1 MNIAKFCIRH
11 KVTTLLA
18 VIMIAV
24 FGVVYTTQLQMALL
38 PNIEYPAAYV
48 YCYYNGAGPEDIEQL
63 VTRPLESAIMSVPG
77 VDSVTSSSADSIS
90 TIQIMYVENTDVDI
104 AATKLREKFDALS
117 LPDGCGSPVILNI
130 NVSELMPSAIV
141 GLLGDDL
148 AALQQQAENVVAPA
162 LERIDGV
169 ASVSVSGGVERQ
181 ITVTLDA
188 QRAAGYGLSTSYITQ
203 ILQAEN
209 LLYPAGEVYNGSQ
222 KLSVTTDAQLSTV
235 DEVANINIPLQ
246 TGGTVRLGEVADVAF
261 ETSDRDAIAAMDGT
275 PGIILQVSK
284 RSGANEVKTA
294 EAVAAAMEELAA
306 KDSSIHYAVPYVA
319 SEYINVAVD
328 AALEGI
334 ILGVVLAALVVWL
347 FLRRGGATMTIAV
360 SMPVCIL
367 AVFVLMYVCDL
378 TLNMMSLGGIAMGV
392 GMIVDNS
399 IIVLENIY
407 RWASEGH
414 DRMTSCVEGT
424 KEVTL
429 SLTASTLTTVAVF
442 LPLGLTGGIAGQIFK
457 DFCLTIAFLI
467 LGSLAVAVTLVPL
480 LCYFLLDESKVHL
493 DALQRAQKG
502 GRRAQKL
509 MDWYVKKLDYYVHH
523 LKRGVLVS
531 VALVAVFLAAC
542 LNTKMVLLPEM
553 DEGMVTVTVSMP
565 IGSKVEQAAAMAER
579 VAAIAEET
587 IPELASY
594 YYTADSG
601 QSASLVLNLTDKGER
616 DRSAT
621 DIANALRD
629 ATYDVAGCEITCSAY
644 DMGAMMGGSGVSVN
658 ITGEDYTTLKMIADD
673 LTAQIAAIPGAV
685 DVSSTVA
692 EQVPQVKVT
701 ADRQACSQYGLTA
714 YSVAAAVRSGLTG
727 TTATTVTID
736 NKEVDV
742 VVRGDGRAEES
753 LDALRS
759 MAISTPTGGSVP
771 LGSIAD
777 VSVVMSPQTITRY
790 NQSRQV
796 TISGDAADGDTSAM
810 AKSIRAILAGYTLPG
825 GYTAELAGGYAEMME
840 NFSDLGLALI
850 VSVGLVYFVLASQFE
865 SFVMP
870 VIIMMIL
877 PIAFAGALFALP
889 LTGKDLSMISLVSL
903 IMLAGTV
910 VNASIVLVDYI
921 KQRRDRGETREEAIL
936 HACPLRIRPVLMTT
950 LTTILALVPT
960 ALGMTGKMNEMMSD
974 MGTTMIAG
982 MLVSTV
988 ITLLFT
994 PVYYCVI
1001 DDLTH
1006 RRERRKAKKL
1016 AAAQSKP

>member
-587 IPELASY
+587 IPELAGY

-714 YSVAAAVRSGLTG
+714 YSVAA
-727 TTATTVTID
+727 
-736 NKEVDV
+736 V
-742 VVRGDGRAEES
+742 VKGDGAAAAS

-825 GYTAELAGGYAEMME
+825 GYTAELAGGYTEMME

-1016 AAAQSKP
+1016 AAAQSEP

>member
-306 KDSSIHYAVPYVA
+306 KDGSIHYAIPYVA

-587 IPELASY
+587 IPELAGY

-629 ATYDVAGCEITCSAY
+629 ATYDV
-644 DMGAMMGGSGVSVN
+644 
-658 ITGEDYTTLKMIADD
+658 EDYTTLKMIADD

-825 GYTAELAGGYAEMME
+825 GYTAELAGGYTEMME

>member
-11 KVTTLLA
+11 RVTTLLA

-24 FGVVYTTQLQMALL
+24 FGVVYTSQLQMALL

-48 YCYYNGAGPEDIEQL
+48 YCYYNGASPEDIEQL

-77 VDSVTSSSADSIS
+77 VDSVTSSSADSIA
-90 TIQIMYVENTDVDI
+90 TIQIMYVEDTDVDI

-117 LPDGCGSPVILNI
+117 LPDGCTSPVILNI

-148 AALQQQAENVVAPA
+148 AALQETAENVVAPA

-169 ASVSVSGGVERQ
+169 ASVTISGGVERQ
-181 ITVTLDA
+181 ITAELDA
-188 QRAAGYGLSTSYITQ
+188 ERAAGYGISTTYITQ

-209 LLYPAGEVYNGSQ
+209 LLFPAGEVHNGSQ
-222 KLSVTTDAQLSTV
+222 TLSVTTDAQLTSV
-235 DEVANINIPLQ
+235 EAVANVNIPLP
-246 TGGTVRLGEVADVAF
+246 TGGTVRLGEVADVF
-261 ETSDRDAIAAMDGT
+261 LETLDRDAIAAMDGT
-275 PGIILQVSK
+275 AGIILQVSK

-294 EAVAAAMEELAA
+294 DAVVAAMEELAA
-306 KDSSIHYAVPYVA
+306 KDDSIHYAVPYVA

-334 ILGVVLAALVVWL
+334 LLGVVLAAIVVWL

-442 LPLGLTGGIAGQIFK
+442 LPLGLTGGVAGMIFK

-467 LGSLAVAVTLVPL
+467 FASLAIAVTLVPL
-480 LCYFLLDESKVHL
+480 LCYFLLDESKVHITE
-493 DALQRAQKG
+493 LQKVQQG
-502 GRRAQKL
+502 GKYTQRFMA
-509 MDWYVKKLDYYVHH
+509 WYVKTLDYFVHH
-523 LKRGVLVS
+523 LKRGALIS
-531 VALVAVFLAAC
+531 VGLVAVFLAAC
-542 LNTKMVLLPEM
+542 LSTKMVLLPEM
-553 DEGMVTVTVSMP
+553 DEGMVNISISLP
-565 IGSKVEQAAAMAER
+565 IGSKVEQAAEMAER
-579 VAAIAEET
+579 VADIAVET
-587 IPELASY
+587 VPELDNY
-594 YYTADSG
+594 YYMTESG
-601 QSASLVLNLTDKGER
+601 QSASLTLNLIDKGER
-616 DRSAT
+616 ERSA
-621 DIANALRD
+621 AEVARAMRE
-629 ATYDVAGCEITCSAY
+629 ATQDVAGCEITCSAF
-644 DMGAMMGGSGVSVN
+644 DMGAMMGGSGVSVEV
-658 ITGEDYTTLKMIADD
+658 TGEDYTTLKMIADD
-673 LTAQIAAIPGAV
+673 LVRQIETIPDAV

-701 ADRQACSQYGLTA
+701 VDRQACSQYGLTA
-714 YSVAAAVRSGLTG
+714 AGVGASVRAGLTG
-727 TTATTVTID
+727 STATTVTVD
-736 NKEVDV
+736 NKEIDV
-742 VVRGDGRAEES
+742 VVRGDGRAEQS

-759 MAISTPTGGSVP
+759 MAITTATGGSVP
-771 LGSIAD
+771 LGSIAE
-777 VSVVMSPQTITRY
+777 VSVEMTPQTITRY

-796 TISGDAADGDTSAM
+796 TISATSASSDTSAL
-810 AKSIRAILAGYTLPG
+810 AASIQAILDTYTAPG
-825 GYTAELAGGYAEMME
+825 GYTVELAGGYTEMME
-840 NFSDLGLALI
+840 NFSDLGLALL

-865 SFVMP
+865 SFIMP
-870 VIIMMIL
+870 IIIMMIL
-877 PIAFAGALFALP
+877 PVAFSGALFALP
-889 LTGKDLSMISLVSL
+889 LTGKDLSMISLVAL

-910 VNASIVLVDYI
+910 VNSSIVLVDYI
-921 KQRRDRGETREEAIL
+921 KQRRERGESREEAIL

-982 MLVSTV
+982 MTISTIV
-988 ITLLFT
+988 TLFFT
-994 PVYYCVI
+994 PVYYCLI
-1001 DDLTH
+1001 DDLSH
-1006 RRERRKAKKL
+1006 RRERKKAKKL
-1016 AAAQSKP
+1016 ASAAK

>member
-1 MNIAKFCIRH
+1 MNIAKFCIKH

-18 VIMIAV
+18 VIMIAI
-24 FGVVYTTQLQMALL
+24 FGMVYTSQLQMALL

-77 VDSVTSSSADSIS
+77 VDSITSSSADSIS
-90 TIQIMYVENTDVDI
+90 TIQIMYVEDTDVDI

-117 LPDGCGSPVILNI
+117 LPDGCTSPVILNI

-148 AALQQQAENVVAPA
+148 STLQQTAEDVVAPA

-169 ASVSVSGGVERQ
+169 ASVTISGGVERQ
-181 ITVTLDA
+181 IAVELDA
-188 QRAAGYGLSTSYITQ
+188 TRAAGYGLTTTYITQ

-209 LLYPAGEVYNGSQ
+209 LLFPAGEVKNGSQ
-222 KLSVTTDAQLSTV
+222 TLTVSTDAQLSSV
-235 DEVANINIPLQ
+235 EEVANVNIPLP
-246 TGGTVRLGEVADVAF
+246 TGGTVRLGEVASVEL
-261 ETSDRDAIAAMDGT
+261 ETTDRDAIATMDGT
-275 PGIILQVSK
+275 AGVILQVSK
-284 RSGANEVKTA
+284 RSGANEVQTA
-294 EAVAAAMEELAA
+294 DAVVEAMEQLAA
-306 KDSSIHYAVPYVA
+306 KDDSIRYAVPYVA

-334 ILGVVLAALVVWL
+334 LLGVVLAAIVVWL
-347 FLRRGGATMTIAV
+347 FLRRWGATMTIAI
-360 SMPVCIL
+360 SMPICIL
-367 AVFVLMYVCDL
+367 SVFVLMYVCDL

-442 LPLGLTGGIAGQIFK
+442 LPLGLTGGMAGQIFK

-467 LGSLAVAVTLVPL
+467 FASLAIAVTLVPL
-480 LCYFLLDESKVHL
+480 LCYFLLDESKIHI
-493 DALQRAQKG
+493 AELQKVQQGGKRAQK
-502 GRRAQKL
+502 A
-509 MDWYVKKLDYYVHH
+509 MAWYVKKLDYYIHH
-523 LKRGVLVS
+523 LGRGALIS
-531 VALVAVFLAAC
+531 VALVAVFLIAC

-553 DEGMVTVTVSMP
+553 DEGMVTATISLP
-565 IGSKVEQAAAMAER
+565 IGSKVEQAAAMADR
-579 VAAIAEET
+579 VAAIAEEQV
-587 IPELASY
+587 PELDNY
-594 YYTADSG
+594 YYTTSSG
-601 QSASLVLNLTDKGER
+601 ESVSLTLNLIDKSER
-616 DRSAT
+616 ERSAT
-621 DIANALRD
+621 DVANAMRE
-629 ATYDVAGCEITCSAY
+629 ATQDIAGCEISFSAF
-644 DMGAMMGGSGVSVN
+644 DMGAMMGGSGVNVD

-673 LTAQIAAIPGAV
+673 LVDQIEALPDAME
-685 DVSSTVA
+685 VSSSVA

-701 ADRQACSQYGLTA
+701 MDRQACSQYGLTA
-714 YSVAAAVRSGLTG
+714 ASVGASVRAGLTG
-727 TTATTVTID
+727 STATTVTID
-736 NKEVDV
+736 NKEIDV
-742 VVRGDGRAEES
+742 IVRGDGRAEQS

-771 LGSIAD
+771 LGSIAE
-777 VSVVMSPQTITRY
+777 VSVEMTPQTITRV

-796 TISGDAADGDTSAM
+796 TISSASVSGDTSLLAQGVQ
-810 AKSIRAILAGYTLPG
+810 SILDSYTLPG
-825 GYTAELAGGYAEMME
+825 GYTAEISGGYTEMME
-840 NFSDLGLALI
+840 NFSDLGLALL
-850 VSVGLVYFVLASQFE
+850 VSIGLVYFVLASQFE
-865 SFVMP
+865 SFIMP
-870 VIIMMIL
+870 IIIMMIL
-877 PIAFAGALFALP
+877 PIAFSGALFALP

-910 VNASIVLVDYI
+910 VNSSIVLVDYI
-921 KQRRDRGETREEAIL
+921 KQRRDRGESREEAIL

-982 MLVSTV
+982 MLVSTI

-994 PVYYCVI
+994 PVYYCLI

-1006 RRERRKAKKL
+1006 RRERKKAKKL
-1016 AAAQSKP
+1016 AAEQSAD